1 MTFDRVRWLDD
12 TIADADADPP
22 PDVPHH
28 KDILTVMAMKADE
41 EGVLDVASFEQA
53 LNLAAGSLVAV
64 WGDQIKLI
72 TPD

>member
-12 TIADADADPP
+12 TLADAAIDPP

-41 EGVLDVASFEQA
+41 DGVLDVAGFEQA
-53 LNLAAGSLVAV
+53 LNLPAGDLRAV